1 VIHRRTPTLIKSSA
15 SNIEQIYFFD
25 FTKKLIQIIKDIF
38 VYSKGKVSMFKILDH
53 LTIQKRLLLLPAPLL
68 IPILF
73 LLFLLVTEQN
83 KAIEF
88 ARQETLGINALL
100 PIYDSIQ
107 DGIYL
112 FKNDRE
118 HLTKLKNGISSKK
131 NAILGSNLVSANEKE
146 YKDWI
151 VSSETQDSTPA
162 NIISFL
168 EAAKTLSLK
177 IGDNSN
183 LILDPDVDTYYLMD
197 VTLFRA
203 PEIWQTIASLNLIL
217 SEEYSGDKIK
227 NPKFSE
233 ASKAR
238 VLIALERLKHIDHEI
253 KYALKKSSAANAN
266 IQVDLDKR
274 QGNFQNAISTYI
286 EKLERFFLSEEPK
299 PANINVGIDLISN
312 GVVYAKEIQ
321 IGTILHLK
329 NLLEIRIQKFIKAK
343 FTSLAF
349 VLLLL
354 LLSVVLALYVIR
366 SINTPLKKVLEKVE
380 ELSSAE
386 ADLSKKLPE
395 IGSNEIATL
404 SSSINNFLQKLSS
417 IVKELKQSAKESGKA
432 SVSINHDALSVSEAA
447 TELAATSEESAAS
460 LEELT
465 TSFELMF
472 ESIANETKNIYK
484 IVSEMKI
491 IESSHSKMD
500 GMLVDLDEQSASS
513 FDLAKRGNDAVGKT
527 DTAMDEIREVT
538 NNIAGIVDL
547 INDISEQTNLLAL
560 NASIEAARAGDAGRG
575 FAVVAEEISKLADKT
590 KDSVKNIKKLVDQSN
605 SVVKNGAN
613 HVDETVTVLSQIVN
627 QSGEV
632 KNFVFRL
639 KEEMAEQSSS
649 MSGIN
654 TELAGLKDM
663 AEMIEFSSREQKKA
677 SEDMMNSI
685 NGLSDGAQSL
695 ANNAEDLKE
704 LSEQLNLVS
713 QSINSIAD
721 GFVTD

>member
-1 VIHRRTPTLIKSSA
+1 MIHRRTPTLIKSSA